1 MLFLTVNNKRFSSI
15 AMTVLI
21 SASFIVHNS
30 ALATSYQEITKID
43 KQCQA
48 SSNECLKVIDDALSS
63 LIINSRPWAH
73 LKLLQLDALFNL
85 QKFDALAQE
94 LTPLI
99 ANDNLPVNFSVYVY
113 IYHAKLLLGNQEKD
127 LAQQY
132 LAKAVS
138 LLNEINDKYP
148 EPVRLIEIANVQ
160 IVLKDY
166 QQANKTLLQLELKF
180 KDRYHPVFKRELY
193 ANLGHIAYFQDEKA
207 LHIRYR
213 EKSLEWAIEA
223 NNNQQVG
230 IAYSNL
236 AVAFRKAGNYQLSE
250 QNYKQAVKIS
260 QVEQDDINGAIS
272 NIRLIEV
279 ILLQGKDE
287 EAKKLFNAIPLTSTV
302 FEKSAYYS
310 EIYQAL
316 KLTLK

>member
-166 QQANKTLLQLELKF
+166 QQAKKTLQQLELKF

-223 NNNQQVG
+223 
-230 IAYSNL
+230 
-236 AVAFRKAGNYQLSE
+236 LS
-250 QNYKQAVKIS
+250 
-260 QVEQDDINGAIS
+260 
-272 NIRLIEV
+272 LIH
-279 ILLQGKDE
+279 I
-287 EAKKLFNAIPLTSTV
+287 
-302 FEKSAYYS
+302 
-310 EIYQAL
+310 
-316 KLTLK
+316 